1 MTTTTSISRSRLGQ
15 QPLVFDPH
23 GDGDGAT
30 ATVEIVLPVF
40 NEQDDLAPSV
50 ERLHRYLTDRFPLSW
65 TITIA
70 DNASTDRTWAI
81 ACRLAGSL
89 EGVRAMHLDA
99 KGRGRALRTAWS
111 RSSSPVVAYMDIDLS
126 TDLDALLPLVA
137 PLVSGHS
144 DLAIGSRL
152 ARASRVVRGPRRE
165 AISRSY
171 NALLKATL
179 HAGFSDAQCGFKAGR
194 TDVLRAMLPM
204 VEDEGWFFDTELLV
218 LAERNGLRIH
228 EVPVDWIDDPDSRV
242 DVAATAKADLA
253 GIWRLA
259 RQFARGDG
267 ALAGPIDGAAAP
279 ARQRLAEQL
288 VRFASIGV
296 VSTTAFALL
305 FALLVGPV
313 GIVLADV
320 IALAACTLANTAAN
334 RRLTFSLAG
343 RSRRVRHHARA
354 LLAALVPLS
363 LNLVALG
370 LVVAAG
376 LRGVATLV
384 AAVTIANAVATL
396 TRFTMLHR
404 WVFDDGIE

>member
-1 MTTTTSISRSRLGQ
+1 MATTTSISRSRAAQ
-15 QPLVFDPH
+15 QPLVFEPH
-23 GDGDGAT
+23 RLGAV

-40 NEQDDLAPSV
+40 NEQDDLAASV

-70 DNASTDRTWAI
+70 DNASTDRTWPI
-81 ACRLAGSL
+81 ACRLATSL
-89 EGVRAMHLDA
+89 DGVRAMHLDV
-99 KGRGRALRTAWS
+99 KGRGRALRSAWS

-152 ARASRVVRGPRRE
+152 ARSSRVVRGPRRE

-171 NALLKATL
+171 NALLRATL
-179 HAGFSDAQCGFKAGR
+179 RAGFSDAQCGFKAGR
-194 TDVLRAMLPM
+194 TDVLRALLPM

-228 EVPVDWIDDPDSRV
+228 EIPVDWIDDPDSRV

-267 ALAGPIDGAAAP
+267 ELVGPIDGAAAP
-279 ARQRLAEQL
+279 AQQRLAEQL

-296 VSTTAFALL
+296 VSTMAFALL
-305 FALLVGPV
+305 FVLLVGPV
-313 GIVLADV
+313 GIVAADV

-334 RRLTFSLAG
+334 RRLTFALSG
-343 RSRRVRHHARA
+343 RSRRVRHHVRA
-354 LLAALVPLS
+354 LVAALMPLS
-363 LNLVALG
+363 LNLVALA

-376 LRGVATLV
+376 LRGVATLI
-384 AAVTIANAVATL
+384 AAVTVANAVATL

-404 WVFDDGIE
+404 WVFDDGTV